1 MLEGA
6 ETGTCQSFPSK
17 TPDTHVPMG
26 AQAYMWE
33 ADREIDAQWFPGSL
47 SARHHAKVSCLNPEL
62 TTNSIGKTTSPSFF
76 SNVGQEVFKRPH
88 PAVVNLCRLL
98 VSV

>member
-17 TPDTHVPMG
+17 TPDTHVPM
-26 AQAYMWE
+26 WE

-47 SARHHAKVSCLNPEL
+47 SARHQARVSCLNPEL
-62 TTNSIGKTTSPSFF
+62 TTNSIGKTTSLSFF
-76 SNVGQEVFKRPH
+76 SNVGQEVSKRPH
-88 PAVVNLCRLL
+88 PAVVNLSRLL

>member
-6 ETGTCQSFPSK
+6 ETGTCQSFLSN

-47 SARHHAKVSCLNPEL
+47 SARHQARVSCLNPEL
-62 TTNSIGKTTSPSFF
+62 TTIGKTTSPSFF
-76 SNVGQEVFKRPH
+76 SNVGQVVFKCPH
-88 PAVVNLCRLL
+88 PAVVNLSRLL